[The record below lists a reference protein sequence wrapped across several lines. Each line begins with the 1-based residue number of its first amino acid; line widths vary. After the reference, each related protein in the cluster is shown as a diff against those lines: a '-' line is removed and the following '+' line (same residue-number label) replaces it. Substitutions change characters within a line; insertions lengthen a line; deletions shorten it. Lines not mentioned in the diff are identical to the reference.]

1 MQAAWE
7 YKQANSLEP
16 DIVQETREP
25 EVADGDGWT
34 CHGYTSYM
42 KQRVWRFT
50 HSTFDFSHQIFKYRL
65 LS

>member
-25 EVADGDGWT
+25 EVADGDG
-34 CHGYTSYM
+34 
-42 KQRVWRFT
+42 
-50 HSTFDFSHQIFKYRL
+50 
-65 LS
+65 